1 MLKKQNL
8 ENVLYV
14 LKELFHYLDQQ
25 NVQFAL
31 LVAFQKKVHY
41 FVLYVLQVPT
51 LKVQNL
57 ENALYAL
64 QEPFHCKEQ

>member
-1 MLKKQNL
+1 MLSL
-8 ENVLYV
+8 VL
-14 LKELFHYLDQQ
+14 
-25 NVQFAL
+25 N
-31 LVAFQKKVHY
+31 

-64 QEPFHCKEQ
+64 QEPFHCKDDAAATPGVAFVL